1 MIHPFCSALQA
12 RRRPVPVNTSSR
24 RTGSGLDLGKS
35 SVSDTCLTRSI
46 QRADIRPSAPDVK
59 RGVRRPLTIER
70 RIAAVLG
77 AVPRGG
83 RAPASA
89 GPRRLAPLRA
99 RPALG
104 VNVAEQLSPY

>member
-59 RGVRRPLTIER
+59 RGSEDRLRSGWRATRQAYGEHRPFAGLALDGHVATHHARELAGDGKAEPR
-70 RIAAVLG
+70 AAEV
-77 AVPRGG
+77 
-83 RAPASA
+83 
-89 GPRRLAPLRA
+89 
-99 RPALG
+99 
-104 VNVAEQLSPY
+104 

>member
-59 RGVRRPLTIER
+59 RGVRRPLTLFMTCEG
-70 RIAAVLG
+70 VYG
-77 AVPRGG
+77 NSF
-83 RAPASA
+83 APTLWDF
-89 GPRRLAPLRA
+89 GEPD
-99 RPALG
+99 PAFDDIIIDFT
-104 VNVAEQLSPY
+104 